1 MRLLKLHDLYVARTV
16 LMSVLLTWAVLTG
29 LDVVIA
35 MTGEVRDIGRG
46 SYTAAH
52 AVAFVAY
59 SVPRRIYTIFPTAAT
74 IGALLGLGQLA
85 ATSELTALRALGLSR
100 RRLAT
105 TVAITLGLLT
115 AAMVVN
121 SETLAPW
128 SQRLGDS
135 MKLSA
140 KYGNVAVARY
150 SGLWAREGNV
160 YLTAQG
166 GEEHLGDGSEKNSWL
181 ELQDV
186 RLYEVGEDGR
196 LQAIVHAGTA
206 EHHRGTGW
214 VLKNGNRI
222 ELGEK
227 SATRTRFVEQAW
239 DSKLDAVA
247 LAGGISKPRT
257 LSTHALGTT
266 IDYRVRNGLDARDY
280 QDLYWSRWFYPLG
293 VLALCLA
300 VVPFAFGTLRS
311 GGMGK
316 RLFFGI
322 LFSLGFLLL
331 QTFAS
336 RMADAMRFDFRIAY
350 ALPPLLVLAV
360 SMWMFRGREE

>member
-1 MRLLKLHDLYVARTV
+1 MRLFKLHDLYVARVV
-16 LMSVLLTWAVLTG
+16 LVSVLLTWAVLVG

-35 MTGEVRDIGRG
+35 MTGEVREIGRG
-46 SYTAAH
+46 SYTAGH
-52 AVAFVAY
+52 AVAFIAY
-59 SVPRRIYTIFPTAAT
+59 SVPRRVYTIFPTAAT

-100 RRLAT
+100 RRLGA
-105 TVAITLGLLT
+105 TVAVTLGLLT
-115 AAMVVN
+115 AVMVVN

-135 MKLSA
+135 MKLTA

-160 YLTAQG
+160 SLNAQG
-166 GEEHLGDGSEKNSWL
+166 GEEHLGDGEERDAWL

-206 EHHRGTGW
+206 EHRRGSGW
-214 VLKNGNRI
+214 VLKNGTRV

-227 SATRTRFVEQAW
+227 SATRTRFAEQPW
-239 DSKLDAVA
+239 NSRLDAVA

-322 LFSLGFLLL
+322 LFSLGFLML
-331 QTFAS
+331 QTFFS
-336 RMADAMRFDFRIAY
+336 RMADAMHFDFRIAY

-360 SMWMFRGREE
+360 SAWIFRGSND

>member
-1 MRLLKLHDLYVARTV
+1 MGPGQRELRSAPASRGLNQCASNAGGHTLHYLFVG
-16 LMSVLLTWAVLTG
+16 M
-29 LDVVIA
+29 VVRQAHRVHLRKQFLVHVTCHAGFQHFQGQCQGADFLIQIGIA
-35 MTGEVRDIGRG
+35 K
-46 SYTAAH
+46 
-52 AVAFVAY
+52 F
-59 SVPRRIYTIFPTAAT
+59 
-74 IGALLGLGQLA
+74 QLA
-85 ATSELTALRALGLSR
+85 QIRPPLIHLQAVTSW
-100 RRLAT
+100 
-105 TVAITLGLLT
+105 
-115 AAMVVN
+115 M
-121 SETLAPW
+121 
-128 SQRLGDS
+128 QRLGDS

-160 YLTAQG
+160 YLNAQG